1 MYTDL
6 SLKILDHLPYSLLV
20 IDQKFTPLYCNLAF
34 LDLIEQSE
42 QANAFKLTSIFNDLN
57 SLIADQGPRFSRIN
71 TVNNKSINV
80 YISIS
85 LLDENVYLVELSRLS
100 SSAHDYQGKR
110 LETLGLL
117 ASSIVHDFNNFLA
130 GIIGHVAFLK
140 SILPKEGRHLAS
152 IESIE
157 QGSMNAS
164 EITKEILRF
173 SKQRDSAESQ
183 NIELNNLIQRTIKI
197 LLASINP
204 KIKVEF
210 VSSVQDVRVK
220 CVDVR
225 ITQILVNLIVNAQD
239 AILESNCT
247 VQKILVTLDVVE
259 DPVVKLKLSNNTLH
273 QGRYACLTVKDYG
286 SGIPNE
292 LQEKIF
298 QPYFSTKGEKG
309 TGLGLTT
316 VASIVYEL
324 KGLID
329 ISSETGKGTE
339 IRILLPISDSNVEIT
354 KESLQQES
362 AGQIIQK
369 NERILVV
376 DDEDVV
382 RNVLGLNLE
391 QLGYNVQLEGSAL
404 KAIDYYKNQRNDI
417 SLVILDMLMPEL
429 SGEEVFEIIREI
441 NPKQK
446 ILIVSGFCSDDLIEM
461 MLESKNC
468 DFLAKPFMIEELSL
482 KINSLMLS

>member
-20 IDQKFTPLYCNLAF
+20 IDRKFTPLYCNLAF
-34 LDLIEQSE
+34 LELIEQSE
-42 QANAFKLTSIFNDLN
+42 VVNAFKLTSVFQDLN
-57 SLIADQGPRFSRIN
+57 LLISEQGPRFSKIN

-80 YISIS
+80 FISIS
-85 LLDENVYLVELSRLS
+85 PLEQDIFLIELCRLS
-100 SSAHDYQGKR
+100 STAHDYQGKR

-130 GIIGHVAFLK
+130 GIIGHVSFLK
-140 SILPKEGRHLAS
+140 NILPKDGRHAAS
-152 IESIE
+152 LEAIE
-157 QGSMNAS
+157 QGSINAS

-173 SKQRDSAESQ
+173 SKQKDSAESQ

-204 KIKVEF
+204 KIKVIFEST
-210 VSSVQDVRVK
+210 VPDVRVK

-225 ITQILVNLIVNAQD
+225 ITQILVNLIINAQD
-239 AILESNCT
+239 AILESNCID
-247 VQKILVTLDVVE
+247 QKILVNLDIIDNPE
-259 DPVVKLKLSNNTLH
+259 INLKLINNNIAK
-273 QGRYACLTVKDYG
+273 GRFARLSVKDFAA
-286 SGIPNE
+286 GIPVE

-298 QPYFSTKGEKG
+298 QPYFSTKGDKG

-316 VASIVYEL
+316 VASIVFEL

-329 ISSETGKGTE
+329 IYSGSGQGTE
-339 IRILLPISDSNVEIT
+339 IRILLPLSDSSVE
-354 KESLQQES
+354 KASEKHSPQALAANSLKN
-362 AGQIIQK
+362 QK
-369 NERILVV
+369 ILVV

-391 QLGYNVQLEGSAL
+391 QLGYSVQLEASAL
-404 KAIDYYKNQRNDI
+404 KAIDYYKDHRNDI

-446 ILIVSGFCSDDLIEM
+446 ILIISGFCSDDLIQM